1 MTAPHRSGDAR
12 PPFVAGRGRAVAIAG
27 GVLLIVLAAAT
38 LAFVL
43 GGGLRETSRPTAS
56 AVAVATDALP
66 TDGTET
72 PASPDGSPG
81 ATEDPGTATGDPG
94 TATDDPGTSAS
105 PPGSPSAS
113 PPAPGEPRTETRA
126 NRIRIERLGID
137 QKIIEGDGIDAPI
150 GKAAHFPSSGWP
162 YGGTNIYIYGHA
174 REGMF
179 IALWDARK
187 GDEVVLDLV
196 DGSSRT
202 YVVTKVLPRV
212 PWDAIEYLDPT
223 PEEQL
228 TIQTSTSYYATAPR
242 FIVIAVPKS

>member
-1 MTAPHRSGDAR
+1 VTAPHRSGDAR
-12 PPFVAGRGRAVAIAG
+12 PPLTAGRGRAVAIAA
-27 GVLLIVLAAAT
+27 GVLLIILAAAS

-43 GGGLRETSRPTAS
+43 GGGLRETSRPTPS
-56 AVAVATDALP
+56 PVAAATDALP

-72 PASPDGSPG
+72 PAAPDAGSPG
-81 ATEDPGTATGDPG
+81 ATDDPGTATDDPG
-94 TATDDPGTSAS
+94 ATSTDDPGTSAS
-105 PPGSPSAS
+105 PPTPD
-113 PPAPGEPRTETRA
+113 EPKAETRA

-174 REGMF
+174 RKGMF
-179 IALWDARK
+179 IDLWDARK

-196 DGSSRT
+196 DGTSRT

-212 PWDAIEYLDPT
+212 PWDAIHYLEPT
-223 PEEQL
+223 PDEQL

-242 FIVIAVPKS
+242 FIVIAVPAP